1 MKNIVDP
8 NLMDVRCENL
18 KLTEIIYK
26 DDDVGQLVEFLLRFS
41 RNLPNNNIR
50 LIKIDW
56 LVSSFAQR
64 LVRGLVTYKGSSE
77 FYFHTLG

>member
-1 MKNIVDP
+1 MVYKDTRKKKGTSKMKNIVDP

-26 DDDVGQLVEFLLRFS
+26 DDDVVEFLLRFS

-50 LIKIDW
+50 LIKID
-56 LVSSFAQR
+56 
-64 LVRGLVTYKGSSE
+64 
-77 FYFHTLG
+77 

>member
-1 MKNIVDP
+1 LQCCKVYKDTRKKKGTSKMKNIVDP

-50 LIKIDW
+50 LIKID
-56 LVSSFAQR
+56 
-64 LVRGLVTYKGSSE
+64 
-77 FYFHTLG
+77 

>member
-1 MKNIVDP
+1 MVYKDTRKKKGTSKMKNIVDP

-41 RNLPNNNIR
+41 RAA
-50 LIKIDW
+50 W
-56 LVSSFAQR
+56 
-64 LVRGLVTYKGSSE
+64 
-77 FYFHTLG
+77 TLT

>member
-26 DDDVGQLVEFLLRFS
+26 DDDVGQLVELLLRFS

-77 FYFHTLG
+77 FYLHTLG

>member
-1 MKNIVDP
+1 MVYKDTRKKKGTSKMKNIVDP

-50 LIKIDW
+50 LIKID
-56 LVSSFAQR
+56 
-64 LVRGLVTYKGSSE
+64 
-77 FYFHTLG
+77 

>member
-1 MKNIVDP
+1 MKNIFDP

-77 FYFHTLG
+77 FYLHTLG

>member
-1 MKNIVDP
+1 VYKDTRKKKGTSKMKNIVDP

-50 LIKIDW
+50 LIKID
-56 LVSSFAQR
+56 
-64 LVRGLVTYKGSSE
+64 
-77 FYFHTLG
+77 

>member
-56 LVSSFAQR
+56 LVSSFTQR

-77 FYFHTLG
+77 FYLHTLG

>member
-77 FYFHTLG
+77 FYLHTLV

>member
-8 NLMDVRCENL
+8 NLMDVQCENL

-77 FYFHTLG
+77 FYLHTLG

>member
-50 LIKIDW
+50 LIKID
-56 LVSSFAQR
+56 
-64 LVRGLVTYKGSSE
+64 
-77 FYFHTLG
+77 

>member
-1 MKNIVDP
+1 MVYKDTRKKKGTSKMKNIVDP
-8 NLMDVRCENL
+8 NLMDVRFENL

-50 LIKIDW
+50 LIKID
-56 LVSSFAQR
+56 
-64 LVRGLVTYKGSSE
+64 
-77 FYFHTLG
+77 

>member
-1 MKNIVDP
+1 MVYKDTRKKKGTSKMKNIDP

-50 LIKIDW
+50 LIKID
-56 LVSSFAQR
+56 
-64 LVRGLVTYKGSSE
+64 
-77 FYFHTLG
+77 